1 MTAQKFLFTAA
12 ATVIG
17 LWAYDNF
24 GTMLPNVGGPVSK

>member
-12 ATVIG
+12 AVVAG

-24 GTMLPNVGGPVSK
+24 GPMLPNAGGVVSK